1 MECPICAD
9 FSGSE
14 ASVAAHICGRH
25 DPDHQ
30 PYVGLKDD
38 GSPLT
43 RAEHESESESNVE
56 SDESNGP
63 FSVPSGAGDDRR
75 EESDES
81 DESGDLGVLL
91 AGAFGLRAANR
102 LNDDDDRGTI

>member
-30 PYVGLKDD
+30 PYVGLNDD

-43 RAEHESESESNVE
+43 RAEHRSESNVE
-56 SDESNGP
+56 SDEGGESY
-63 FSVPSGAGDDRR
+63 SVPGGADDDRR
-75 EESDES
+75 EEP
-81 DESGDLGVLL
+81 DESGESADLGALL
-91 AGAFGLRAANR
+91 AGAFGLRAAKR
-102 LNDDDDRGTI
+102 LNDDDDDRGTI